1 MNIKK
6 YQAETEEEAILQAR
20 DDLGKDAIVMN
31 IKKIKPKGIYK
42 LFKKTVVEVTA
53 AVDDEKIYSHTGV
66 RQPRK
71 MQDNLYANSDSMK
84 KEGIYPEE
92 EKSAIE
98 EKLDSLQN
106 MLKQQMQS
114 NMDINPPKTSKN
126 VRTEEVVKKEGEDVE
141 KTEDVVK
148 NDKKTQCLNL
158 IKEKMKDND
167 VTSEYVEQILG
178 EVDKTIKADA
188 SVDNIL
194 TTIYQKIVLKLGQTK
209 LIENNPDNVKY
220 VFFMGPTGVG
230 KTTSI
235 AKIASEF
242 KLVKKKNI
250 CLVTSDTYRIAAVEQ
265 LKTYAN
271 ILNVPLEVVY
281 NASELKEIKERLD
294 EFDLVLIDT
303 AGRSHKNKAQGDDL
317 RELVD
322 AIPKDE
328 RCEYLVLSVTT
339 KYNDL
344 KQIAKAYSDYEDY
357 RLIFTK
363 LDETSTLGNILNI
376 KLLTNASLSY
386 SSWGQDVPNDFGRI
400 DTQSIAKQLLGG
412 SN

>member
-1 MNIKK
+1 M
-6 YQAETEEEAILQAR
+6 
-20 DDLGKDAIVMN
+20 
-31 IKKIKPKGIYK
+31 
-42 LFKKTVVEVTA
+42 
-53 AVDDEKIYSHTGV
+53 
-66 RQPRK
+66 
-71 MQDNLYANSDSMK
+71 
-84 KEGIYPEE
+84 
-92 EKSAIE
+92 
-98 EKLDSLQN
+98 
-106 MLKQQMQS
+106 
-114 NMDINPPKTSKN
+114 
-126 VRTEEVVKKEGEDVE
+126 
-141 KTEDVVK
+141 
-148 NDKKTQCLNL
+148 
-158 IKEKMKDND
+158 
-167 VTSEYVEQILG
+167 
-178 EVDKTIKADA
+178 
-188 SVDNIL
+188 
-194 TTIYQKIVLKLGQTK
+194 
-209 LIENNPDNVKY
+209 
-220 VFFMGPTGVG
+220 
-230 KTTSI
+230 
-235 AKIASEF
+235 
-242 KLVKKKNI
+242 
-250 CLVTSDTYRIAAVEQ
+250 
-265 LKTYAN
+265 
-271 ILNVPLEVVY
+271 PLEVVY

>member
-31 IKKIKPKGIYK
+31 IKKIKPKGIYR

-53 AVDDEKIYSHTGV
+53 AVDDEKTYSNAGM
-66 RQPRK
+66 RK
-71 MQDNLYANSDSMK
+71 PQKVNNNIALVNDSIIMEDK
-84 KEGIYPEE
+84 HIQE

-114 NMDINPPKTSKN
+114 NIEIKPVKPEKIEEP
-126 VRTEEVVKKEGEDVE
+126 VRKEETEEE
-141 KTEDVVK
+141 KTNEETK

-158 IKEKMKDND
+158 IKEKMVDND
-167 VTSEYVEQILG
+167 VTLEYVEQILG
-178 EVDKTIKADA
+178 EVDKTIKSDA

-209 LIENNPDNVKY
+209 LIENNPEKVKY

-242 KLVKKKNI
+242 KLVQKKNI

-317 RELVD
+317 KELVG
-322 AIPKDE
+322 AIPKEE

-344 KQIAKAYSDYEDY
+344 KQIARAYADYEDY

-386 SSWGQDVPNDFGRI
+386 SSWGQDVPNDFGKI